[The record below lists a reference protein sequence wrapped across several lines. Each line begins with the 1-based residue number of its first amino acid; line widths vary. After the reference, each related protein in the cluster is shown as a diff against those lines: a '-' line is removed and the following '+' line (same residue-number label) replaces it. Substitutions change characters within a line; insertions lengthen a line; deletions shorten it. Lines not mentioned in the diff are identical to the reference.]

1 MVKLNL
7 TYRSTLC
14 RQFTSSSPVAV
25 PSILYASTH
34 YNVNRGGTFLTIF
47 GTNFRDY
54 SIVKISNI
62 IHLLPTIYFNSETIS
77 VYISNNFPPGDYD
90 VQVFN
95 DRYSSNIVSFNLM

>member
-1 MVKLNL
+1 MAKLNL

-25 PSILYASTH
+25 PTILYASTY
-34 YNVNRGGTFLTIF
+34 YNTNRGGTFLTIF

-54 SIVKISNI
+54 SIVKIANI
-62 IHLLPTIYFNSETIS
+62 IHLLPTIYFNSETIA
-77 VYISNNFPPGDYD
+77 VYISNNYPLGDYN

-95 DRYSSNIVSFNLM
+95 DRYSSNIVTFTLS